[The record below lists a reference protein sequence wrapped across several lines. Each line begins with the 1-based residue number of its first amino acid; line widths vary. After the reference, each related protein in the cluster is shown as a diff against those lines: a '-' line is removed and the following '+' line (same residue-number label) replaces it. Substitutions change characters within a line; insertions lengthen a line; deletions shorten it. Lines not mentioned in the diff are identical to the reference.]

1 MTAPSLR
8 IAADLALPI
17 DAVTEAFGVLG
28 VRGSGKSYAAK
39 VLVEELT
46 KAGMPVAILD
56 PLGVHWGLRSSADG
70 ERPGLP
76 FVIFGGDHADVPLTD
91 SSGEAIADF
100 VIAERTPVVLDMGL
114 MRKAEMRRFATAF
127 LSRLYHKNRQPLHL
141 VVDEADLFAPQRVDD
156 PTLLGAMEDIVRRG
170 RSKGLGCT
178 LITQRPAVIAKDVLT
193 QISTLVAM
201 RLAGPQDRKAL
212 DEWVRA
218 NGTEEQRAEF
228 LGSLASLPTGTAW
241 VWSPHWL
248 GIFQKVAI
256 RRLETFDSSATPKSG
271 EVLVTPRA
279 FAQVDLAALRS
290 RIEATIERAKA
301 EDPRELRQ
309 QIAKLQGD
317 VKSLTAQVERAK
329 VAPARREYVP
339 TIPKGASVALDHL
352 RRFRGKVDA
361 VIGEFERAFDGL
373 AEGES
378 TVVSEGNYSP
388 TIPIRIPPEQNLTT
402 RSQLSNGSVSAVAV
416 KERPYVAIPPTNIRP
431 SREPDPSVKHDG
443 ISAPQQRILDALAA
457 FEAFGISQPIRSHVA
472 LFADASPSSS
482 GYRANVSKLSSLGLI
497 AYPGSGRLA
506 LTDEGR
512 QVAASSTP
520 FVSSED
526 LQAAWFRRLSRPQVA
541 MLGYLL
547 SRYPASIERDVLAEE
562 TGQSPT
568 SSGYRANLSHLH
580 SLGLVRYPS
589 AGLVA
594 ATELL
599 FVEGR

>member
-1 MTAPSLR
+1 MLQLASDLSLP
-8 IAADLALPI
+8 L

-28 VRGSGKSYAAK
+28 VRGSGKTFTAK

-76 FVIFGGDHADVPLTD
+76 FVIFGGDHADVPLSD
-91 SSGEAIADF
+91 SSGEVIADF

-193 QISTLVAM
+193 QISTLIAM

-218 NGTEEQRAEF
+218 NGTEEERAEF

-241 VWSPHWL
+241 VWSPQWL
-248 GIFQKVAI
+248 GIFQKVKV
-256 RRLETFDSSATPKSG
+256 RPLETFDSSATPKSG
-271 EVLVTPRA
+271 EVLITPRA
-279 FAQVDLAALRS
+279 FAEVDLAALRS
-290 RIEATIERAKA
+290 QIEATVEKAKA
-301 EDPRELRQ
+301 EDPAELRREL
-309 QIAKLQGD
+309 AD
-317 VKSLTAQVERAK
+317 VRSQMTALRRRNTQLETDVQRVK
-329 VAPARREYVP
+329 VAPARQELRP
-339 TIPKGASVALDHL
+339 IIPHGTTAALDRL
-352 RRFRGKVDA
+352 RRMVPKLNA
-361 VIGEFERAFDGL
+361 IIGEFERAIESVAETDG
-373 AEGES
+373 EIHTEIHGPS
-378 TVVSEGNYSP
+378 TVKREAELVASVKRASA
-388 TIPIRIPPEQNLTT
+388 
-402 RSQLSNGSVSAVAV
+402 NGVAV
-416 KERPYVAIPPTNIRP
+416 IERPQAPTRQLAQD
-431 SREPDPSVKHDG
+431 RKLTDAVKHEG

-457 FEAFGISQPIRSHVA
+457 FEAFGIPQPIRSHVA
-472 LFADASPSSS
+472 LFADQSPSSS

-497 AYPGSGRLA
+497 AYPGSGQLA

-512 QVAASSTP
+512 AMASAAP
-520 FVSSED
+520 RFVSSED
-526 LQAAWFRRLSRPQVA
+526 LQAAWFQRLSRPQAA
-541 MLGYLL
+541 MLRILID
-547 SRYPASIERDVLAEE
+547 RYPRSVEREQFAVES
-562 TGQSPT
+562 GQSPT

-580 SLGLVRYPS
+580 SLGLVGYPS
-589 AGLVA
+589 SGLVVA
-594 ATELL
+594 SSLL
-599 FVEGR
+599 FLEG